1 MSKML
6 KTVKKATL
14 MSVLTAVVLVL
25 GLVIALIF
33 GGNHD
38 VTSGSNQALKVTIDN
53 YAFVNMIDEVEDI
66 CEDTFD
72 GLKVKY
78 SRAGEMS
85 GSDSEIVYV
94 FKADADLTSVKKALE
109 TKFDE
114 ATKAGAALEG
124 TFPIVSV
131 VSEESYGV
139 LPASYIGKA
148 AIACAVFA
156 VLAFVYVSLRYRLAM
171 GVVAAICA
179 IVGGALTAALAVLVR
194 IPLTT
199 SAIYV
204 VAVAALLSVVN
215 TMFTFNKMR
224 ANMKSESA
232 AKSNEELVAQ
242 SVATKEIATLNGA
255 IGVALVLVGAIAS
268 QPVRWFALL
277 ALIGVGVAFLV
288 GWLYAP
294 AIYLPVKKQADK
306 NAAKKAD
313 YQGAKARK
321 KPVAVPAAETEE
333 PASAEEKTESAQAD
347 IQE

>member
-14 MSVLTAVVLVL
+14 MSVLTAVVLAL
-25 GLVIALIF
+25 GLIIALIF
-33 GGNHD
+33 GANHD
-38 VTSGSNQALKVTIDN
+38 VTSGNKQALKVTIDN
-53 YAFVNMIDEVEDI
+53 YAFVNMMDEVEEI
-66 CEDTFD
+66 CEDAFD

-78 SRAGEMS
+78 SRAGEMT

-94 FKADADLTSVKKALE
+94 FSADADLSAVVTALE
-109 TKFDE
+109 GKFNA
-114 ATKAGAALEG
+114 ATAAGGALEG

-131 VSEESYGV
+131 VNETSDGV

-156 VLAFVYVSLRYRLAM
+156 VLAFVYVSLRYRLSM

-179 IVGGALTAALAVLVR
+179 VVGGALTAALATLTR

-215 TMFTFNKMR
+215 AMLTFNKLR
-224 ANMKSESA
+224 ASLKADGAKGKSD
-232 AKSNEELVAQ
+232 EEWIAE

-255 IGVALVLVGAIAS
+255 IGAALVIVGAIAS

-294 AIYLPVKKQADK
+294 ALYVPVKKQADK

-313 YQGAKARK
+313 YQGAKSRK
-321 KPVAVPAAETEE
+321 KPVAETVESEQAET
-333 PASAEEKTESAQAD
+333 QA
-347 IQE
+347 